1 MIEHKKVCAIK
12 LAQTFFDSALENSL

>member
-12 LAQTFFDSALENSL
+12 PAQTFFDSALENSL